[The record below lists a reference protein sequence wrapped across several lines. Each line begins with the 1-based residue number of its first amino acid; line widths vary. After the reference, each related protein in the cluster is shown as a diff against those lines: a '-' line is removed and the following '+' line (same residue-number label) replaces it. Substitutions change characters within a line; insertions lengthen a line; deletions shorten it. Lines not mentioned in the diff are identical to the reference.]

1 MKKKIFYTLF
11 FIIFVLQFEV
21 LSQNK
26 QNKYYKDLIDGK
38 IIEKP
43 VISKIIKGGFKKY
56 MSSIGKL
63 GGQNKVPKIADNREI
78 ADRLKKLNLIESI

>member
-1 MKKKIFYTLF
+1 MGVLVWLPGRISTKNCKFYDTW
-11 FIIFVLQFEV
+11 I
-21 LSQNK
+21 NK
-26 QNKYYKDLIDGK
+26 AEI
-38 IIEKP
+38 
-43 VISKIIKGGFKKY
+43 VIRKIIKGGFKKY

>member
-1 MKKKIFYTLF
+1 MVEINNFKSLLDYE
-11 FIIFVLQFEV
+11 LQ
-21 LSQNK
+21 K

-43 VISKIIKGGFKKY
+43 VTSKIIKGGFKKY